1 MSTPWA
7 AVQASDITSRWRPLT
22 DAETEI
28 VDTIIL
34 DAQDIVEDAAVE
46 LGIPELESN
55 DGRRRRKYIRV
66 VATMVKRV
74 LINPEGLLS
83 EGVDDYTYRR
93 DSAVSS
99 GALYVSDDE
108 MEELRPVVEGR
119 RRRGAF
125 TVKLG

>member
-1 MSTPWA
+1 MSTPWV
-7 AVQASDITSRWRPLT
+7 AVQADDITKRWRPLT

-28 VDTIIL
+28 VPAIIL
-34 DAQDIVEDAAVE
+34 DAQDMVEDAAAE
-46 LGIPELESN
+46 LGITEPDQN
-55 DGRRRRKYIRV
+55 DDRRRRKYIRI

-74 LINPEGLLS
+74 LMNPEGYLT

-99 GALYVSDDE
+99 GALYVTDE
-108 MEELRPVVEGR
+108 EIESLRVIVPGR
-119 RRRGAF
+119 RKRGAF